1 MHQSTILIV
10 TLAAMGCV
18 ALPFLLAARSSGQ
31 IDPRDADA
39 GKRWLSSGAQRWL
52 VVSML
57 LFGAVLT
64 YGSLAAWPHR
74 VSATSTA
81 QMVNVTGY
89 QWYWEIDK
97 AQLVGG
103 KPVVFNVHTK
113 DVNHGMGIYD
123 DSFQLLVQVQ
133 AMPGYLNRIQY
144 TFEKPGKYRILCM
157 EFCGVSHHDMTAEFI
172 VSAEKT

>member
-1 MHQSTILIV
+1 M
-10 TLAAMGCV
+10 ACV

-31 IDPRDADA
+31 IDPGHLDFGRL
-39 GKRWLSSGAQRWL
+39 WLGSGAQRWL
-52 VVSML
+52 VVCML
-57 LFGAVLT
+57 LFGVVLT
-64 YGSLAAWPHR
+64 YASLAAWPHR
-74 VSATSTA
+74 VSATSNA
-81 QMVNVTGY
+81 QTVNVTGS

-97 AQLVGG
+97 AQLVAGE
-103 KPVVFNVHTK
+103 PVVFNVHTQ

-123 DSFQLLVQVQ
+123 DAFQLLVQVQ